1 MTEYKRREKCEIE
14 SANVYTICGTRR
26 LCFLATYIRRQW
38 FVFVAF
44 LVYVADFCYFCI
56 TMINKDRIIS
66 FVWQHVLLLVSL
78 FIMTF
83 GVAVCVRSMLGSSV
97 ISTLPYV
104 FETAGKQGLGVPRLT
119 IGQYTYVMNALLV
132 VGQIVVLRRRFELVQ
147 LFQLL
152 VGFVF
157 GSLIDVNMLLTTWL
171 VPATLPAKIVAQVA
185 GCTVL
190 GVGIALEVRCGSV
203 TMPGEGLPVAISE
216 VTGVEFPK
224 VKICVDSSLVVLA
237 VVFSYVFFG
246 AWQWYIVGI
255 GTLFAMVYVGMV
267 VKQAGKHLGWFDH
280 VLAYR
285 PGFRRYVYGLA
296 RLIYG
301 KIKN

>member
-1 MTEYKRREKCEIE
+1 MSK
-14 SANVYTICGTRR
+14 
-26 LCFLATYIRRQW
+26 
-38 FVFVAF
+38 
-44 LVYVADFCYFCI
+44 
-56 TMINKDRIIS
+56 KDRIIS
-66 FVWQHVLLLVSL
+66 FLWQHVLLLISL
-78 FIMTF
+78 CVMTL

-104 FETAGKQGLGVPRLT
+104 FETAGKRGLGVPMFT
-119 IGQYTYVMNALLV
+119 IGQYTYIMNALLV
-132 VGQIVVLRRRFELVQ
+132 VGQICVLRRRFEPVQ

-157 GSLIDVNMLLTTWL
+157 GSLIDLNMLLTTWL
-171 VPATLPAKIVAQVA
+171 VPATLPAKIVSQVA
-185 GCTVL
+185 GCTIL
-190 GVGIALEVRCGSV
+190 GLGIALEVRCGSV
-203 TMPGEGLPVAISE
+203 TMPGEGFPVAVSK

-224 VKICVDSSLVVLA
+224 VKMCVDTGLVALA

-267 VKQAGKHLGWFDH
+267 VKQAGKHLGWFDRI
-280 VLAYR
+280 LAYQ

-296 RLIYG
+296 RYIYG
-301 KIKN
+301 KLK

>member
-1 MTEYKRREKCEIE
+1 
-14 SANVYTICGTRR
+14 
-26 LCFLATYIRRQW
+26 
-38 FVFVAF
+38 
-44 LVYVADFCYFCI
+44 
-56 TMINKDRIIS
+56 MINKDRIIS

>member
-1 MTEYKRREKCEIE
+1 
-14 SANVYTICGTRR
+14 
-26 LCFLATYIRRQW
+26 
-38 FVFVAF
+38 
-44 LVYVADFCYFCI
+44 
-56 TMINKDRIIS
+56 MINKDRIIS

-104 FETAGKQGLGVPRLT
+104 FETAGKQGFGVPRLT
-119 IGQYTYVMNALLV
+119 IGQYTYVMNGLLV
-132 VGQIVVLRRRFELVQ
+132 VGQIIVLRRQFELVQ

-157 GSLIDVNMLLTTWL
+157 GTLIDVNMLLTAWL
-171 VPATLPAKIVAQVA
+171 VPATLLAKVVAQVA

-224 VKICVDSSLVVLA
+224 VKICVDTSLVVLA
-237 VVFSYVFFG
+237 VVFCYVFFG

-267 VKQAGKHLGWFDH
+267 VKQVGKHLGWFDRM
-280 VLAYR
+280 LAYR

-296 RLIYG
+296 RFVYG
-301 KIKN
+301 KIK